1 MALLGM
7 QDVSIAFGG
16 PPVLDHARFAIE
28 RGERVCLLGRNGA
41 GKSTIMKLLDGS
53 LRPDEGEIIR
63 QAGVT
68 VARLEQEVPDEI
80 EGSTY
85 DVVAEGLGPAGAL
98 LARYHHASH
107 RVATEHSDAAL
118 REMDRLHHELDVAGA
133 WEMQTRVDTVLQHLS
148 LDAEAP
154 FHLLSGGR
162 KRQVLLARALVR
174 QPDILL
180 LDEPTNHL
188 DVDAIEWMERFLVDR
203 GSTLVFVT
211 HDRAFLRRLAT
222 RIVELDRGRLV
233 DWGGDYDTYLRR
245 KEAALAAEASEWAEF
260 DRKLAKEEV
269 WIRTG
274 IQARRTRNE
283 GRVRSLEALR
293 LERSARRERIGTVR
307 LQAQEAERSGK
318 LVVQAQ
324 GVSFSRGD
332 RPIVKDFT
340 TTIMRGDRVGLIG
353 PNGSGK
359 TTLLR
364 LLLGELPPDS
374 GTIRIGTGLEV
385 AYFDQLREQLDPE
398 RSVFDSVADGADF
411 IEIRGAR
418 KHVTGYLQDF
428 LFSPDRARTPVR
440 ALSGGERNRL
450 LLARL
455 FTRTFNLLVLDEPTN
470 DLDIETL
477 DLLEELLL
485 EFSGTLLLV
494 SHDRAFLDAVVTS
507 TLVFEGGGR
516 VMEYAGG
523 YTDWVRQRPQPAT
536 TPAPSP
542 KRPAP
547 LPAPKPSRPKKL
559 SYRETAELA
568 ELPDRI
574 DALEREREQLYLS
587 LSDPALLRDGTA
599 VAAARTRLQALES
612 EIAELT
618 GRWETL
624 ETIAAGGAG

>member
-53 LRPDEGEIIR
+53 LRPDEGEIVR

-154 FHLLSGGR
+154 FDSLSGGR

-174 QPDILL
+174 QPDVLL

-245 KEAALAAEASEWAEF
+245 KEAALAAEANEWAEF

-293 LERSARRERIGTVR
+293 LERSARRERIGTVK

-318 LVVQAQ
+318 LVVQAK
-324 GVSFSRGD
+324 GVGFSRGD

-411 IEIRGAR
+411 VEVRETR
-418 KHVTGYLQDF
+418 RHVSAYLQDF
-428 LFSPDRARTPVR
+428 LFSPDRTRTPVR

-485 EFSGTLLLV
+485 EFTGTLLLV

-536 TPAPSP
+536 TPAPAP
-542 KRPAP
+542 KRPATP
-547 LPAPKPSRPKKL
+547 PASKPSRPKKL

-599 VAAARTRLQALES
+599 VAATRARLQALES

>member
-7 QDVSIAFGG
+7 QDVGIAFGG

-53 LRPDEGEIIR
+53 LRPDEGEIVR

-68 VARLEQEVPDEI
+68 VTRLEQEVPDDI

-107 RVATEHSDAAL
+107 RVAMEHSDAAL
-118 REMDRLHHELDVAGA
+118 REMDRLHHQLDVADA
-133 WEMQTRVDTVLQHLS
+133 WEMQTRVDTVLQHLA
-148 LDAEAP
+148 LDAEAA
-154 FHLLSGGR
+154 FGKLSGGR

-203 GSTLVFVT
+203 GATLVFVT

-222 RIVELDRGRLV
+222 RIVELDRGQLV

-245 KEAALAAEASEWAEF
+245 KEAALSAEAKEWAEF

-293 LERSARRERIGTVR
+293 VERGARRERIGTVR

-318 LVVQAQ
+318 LVVQAN

-332 RPIVKDFT
+332 RAIVKDFT

-411 IEIRGAR
+411 VEVRGAR
-418 KHVTGYLQDF
+418 KHVAGYLQDF

-455 FTRTFNLLVLDEPTN
+455 FTRRFNLLVLDEPTN

-485 EFSGTLLLV
+485 EFTGTLLLV

-516 VMEYAGG
+516 VTEYAGG
-523 YTDWVRQRPQPAT
+523 YTDWVRQRPAPVTAPVT
-536 TPAPSP
+536 VSKKPAPA
-542 KRPAP
+542 PAP
-547 LPAPKPSRPKKL
+547 RPSRPKKL
-559 SYRETAELA
+559 SFRETAELA

-574 DALEREREQLYLS
+574 DALERERERLYVS
-587 LSDPALLRDGTA
+587 LSDPALLRDGSA
-599 VAAARTRLQALES
+599 GAATRARLEALDS

-618 GRWETL
+618 GRWEAL